1 MSFKKILTL
10 TDSGLVNAGTGVAD
24 GAEIDIGQ
32 LKDFV
37 FELIGVKGSGTNLT
51 VWLQDSFDDG
61 LTWND
66 VALGVDPTITP
77 GSTFTLIS
85 ANGTEVLMP
94 LRPMGGLIRTART
107 STGNGWSYVVKVA
120 CNPIG

>member
-10 TDSGLVNAGTGVAD
+10 TDAALVNAGTGVAD
-24 GAEIDIGQ
+24 GDETDIGQ
-32 LKDFV
+32 LGDFV

-51 VWLQDSFDDG
+51 VWIQDSFDDG
-61 LTWND
+61 VTWND

-107 STGNGWSYVVKVA
+107 STGNGWSYIVKAA